1 MEDHIHTSH
10 KQVLNRLS
18 RIEGHVAAVRR
29 MVAEGRD
36 CPEVLVQM
44 AAIRKAMDNTAKL
57 ILKDHIEH
65 CLVHTAGGEDQ
76 TEVLKKL
83 QKALDRYMG

>member
-1 MEDHIHTSH
+1 MENHIHTSH
-10 KQVLNRLS
+10 KQVLNRLA
-18 RIEGHVAAVRR
+18 RIEGHVAAVKR

-65 CLVHTAGGEDQ
+65 SLVHTAGGEDQ
-76 TEVLKKL
+76 TEVLQKL